1 MCLALVLDADGVEL
15 VVVDVVLTGGAVH
28 VALLQLYPEPVPGRL
43 DVLSHVGTP
52 AGKVDALEAGVQS
65 GCTPEVSRQCAINLA
80 IVCQKYC
87 GAEPVTVVAVTSCS
101 FLSASPRRDRCGKPG
116 MDTSNHCQVTVIL
129 WPMHF
134 KQYRDYIIISAKIKK

>member
-65 GCTPEVSRQCAINLA
+65 GCTPEVSRQCAINFA
-80 IVCQKYC
+80 IVSKILRSRTCDSDGSNKLQLSFC
-87 GAEPVTVVAVTSCS
+87 EPST
-101 FLSASPRRDRCGKPG
+101 
-116 MDTSNHCQVTVIL
+116 
-129 WPMHF
+129 
-134 KQYRDYIIISAKIKK
+134 